1 MSLFDTINT
10 QWDGYEVSKFLLS
23 KPGLL
28 YMAAPFQLHSSI
40 SRILLLLYCSIPLFV
55 NATLTALQTECD
67 NYAQC
72 IQQHIN
78 STYIDCNGELSCE
91 ESKLHS
97 MDSYIGGQGDGYLN
111 CMGDGS
117 CKRSGL
123 SSTNIIKCAAHE
135 SCYFPDYIIAQNDI
149 SCTGDH
155 SCFSNNFV
163 SNNPH
168 IKSISSNVLC
178 EGSGAC
184 LDANVE
190 SGGNTYCMGK
200 ESCATTTISA
210 GQSPDFQMY

>member
-1 MSLFDTINT
+1 
-10 QWDGYEVSKFLLS
+10 
-23 KPGLL
+23 
-28 YMAAPFQLHSSI
+28 MAATFQPQTSI
-40 SRILLLLYCSIPLFV
+40 VQILLLSYYLNPSYIDASLSAV
-55 NATLTALQTECD
+55 QTECN

-91 ESKLHS
+91 ASKIYS
-97 MDSYIGGQGDGYLN
+97 MDAYLGGQGDGYID

-135 SCYFPDYIIAQNDI
+135 SCYFPDYIIAQNDVTC
-149 SCTGDH
+149 SGDH

-184 LDANVE
+184 LEAKIE
-190 SGGNTYCMGK
+190 SGGNTYCMAH
-200 ESCATTTISA
+200 ESCATTTISS
-210 GQSPDFQMY
+210 G